1 MFDLSWSEILII
13 GVVALIAI
21 GPKELPGV
29 LRAAGHWVGK
39 VRRMAS
45 DFQDQFR
52 EAMREAEVA
61 DLKRQFDEAS
71 AKAQAGFTNP
81 LETAQKEVEKAFGTD
96 PSSIDPA
103 SAVAPLE
110 SASNATSVTA
120 DPLSPEHAASEPVQA
135 SLQELAQSPVE
146 QPAPRSEVVS
156 EPLDIKP
163 ATPALNPELEQKPE
177 AKPAAASGGGSAA

>member
-1 MFDLSWSEILII
+1 MFDIGWSELLVI

-29 LRAAGHWVGK
+29 LRAMGHWMGK

-71 AKAQAGFTNP
+71 AKATSTFTNP
-81 LETAQKEVEKAFGTD
+81 LETAQKEVEAALGSE
-96 PSSIDPA
+96 PSAADKPVEQTA
-103 SAVAPLE
+103 LA
-110 SASNATSVTA
+110 TA
-120 DPLSPEHAASEPVQA
+120 DPGAIEPSAGAPVAEAA
-135 SLQELAQSPVE
+135 LAE
-146 QPAPRSEVVS
+146 APPSYEAPSVAADGTI
-156 EPLDIKP
+156 DIKP
-163 ATPALNPELEQKPE
+163 DS
-177 AKPAAASGGGSAA
+177 AKQSGSGGA